1 MSDARIRVSNLV
13 FSWPDGTPVLDG
25 LSFVLGP
32 VRTGLVA
39 PNGAGKSSLLKLL
52 VGELSPLSGQVT
64 IDGAVGYLPQSLPLD
79 GEATV
84 AEVLGIASRLQA
96 LDAIAAGDVDP
107 ALFDVVDG
115 DWDLRERSMAAL
127 ERLGLAGVALERR
140 LGTFSGGEAMSLG
153 LVAQMLR
160 RPDVL
165 LLDEPTNNL
174 DHAARHRLYAVLQ
187 EWKGC
192 LLVASHDRELL
203 DRMEQIAELTPSA
216 LRLYGGGFAFYRETQ
231 EAEQRAAEQQA
242 RNLRS
247 EFKREKRDMQQARE
261 RATRRAGNAARNL
274 ADAGLP
280 RIVAGNRKSAAQT
293 TAAKAD
299 ATHAARVQQV
309 RSRLHDATQALS
321 ESAALDFSL
330 PATRVPADR
339 VLFAG
344 EGLRVRHGGRDL
356 FGKHGLALTIRGP
369 QRMALRGVNGAGK
382 STLLRMIGGETA
394 TDGSVRRGAG
404 RVAYLSQRLELLDP
418 ARTVAENFALAAPD
432 MPAQERANL
441 LARLQFQGDRMELPA
456 SALSGGERLR
466 AVLACVLHA
475 TPAPALLLLDEP
487 TNNLDLDSVDLLTQA
502 LRAYEGALVVV
513 SHDPAF
519 LAEIGVN
526 RWLELTDGQL
536 VEDLRR

>member
-1 MSDARIRVSNLV
+1 MSDPRIRVSNLV

-52 VGELSPLSGQVT
+52 AGELSPLSGQAVV
-64 IDGAVGYLPQSLPLD
+64 DGVVGYLPQSLPLD

-84 AEVLGIASRLQA
+84 AEVLGIAGRLRA
-96 LDAIAAGDVDP
+96 LDAIAAGDIDP
-107 ALFDVVDG
+107 AHFDAVDD
-115 DWDLRERSMAAL
+115 DWDLRDRSAATL
-127 ERLGLAGVALERR
+127 ERLGLGDVALERR

-153 LVAQMLR
+153 LVAQLLR

-174 DHAARHRLYAVLQ
+174 DQAARQRLYAVLQ
-187 EWKGC
+187 GWKGC

-216 LRLYGGGFAFYRETQ
+216 LRLYGGGFAFYREAQ
-231 EAEQRAAEQQA
+231 EVEQHAAEQQV

-247 EFKREKRDMQQARE
+247 ELKREKRDMQQARE
-261 RATRRAGNAARNL
+261 RAMRRAGNAARNL
-274 ADAGLP
+274 VGGGLP
-280 RIVAGNRKSAAQT
+280 RIVAGNRKSAAQAS
-293 TAAKAD
+293 AAKAD
-299 ATHAARVQQV
+299 ATHAAGVQLV
-309 RSRLHDATQALS
+309 RSRLQNATQALT
-321 ESAALDFSL
+321 EAAALDLSL

-339 VLFAG
+339 LLFSV
-344 EGLRVRHGGRDL
+344 EGLRVRQGGSDL
-356 FGKHGLALTIRGP
+356 FVTRGLALTIRGP
-369 QRMALRGVNGAGK
+369 QRLALRGVNGAGK
-382 STLLRMIGGETA
+382 STLLRVIAGEPA
-394 TDGSVRRGAG
+394 TEGSVRRGAG
-404 RVAYLSQRLELLDP
+404 RVAYLSQRLDLLDP

-432 MPAQERANL
+432 MPSQERANL
-441 LARLQFQGDRMELPA
+441 LARLQFQGDRMGLPA

-487 TNNLDLDSVDLLTQA
+487 TNNLDLDSVDLLAQA

-513 SHDPAF
+513 SHDPSF
-519 LAEIGVN
+519 LAAIGVD

-536 VEDLRR
+536 VEHIAR

>member
-64 IDGAVGYLPQSLPLD
+64 IDGVGGYLPQSLPLD

-165 LLDEPTNNL
+165 LLDEPSNNL

-192 LLVASHDRELL
+192 LLVVSHDRELL

-216 LRLYGGGFAFYRETQ
+216 LRLYGGGFGFYRETQ
-231 EAEQRAAEQQA
+231 EAEQRAAEQQV

-344 EGLRVRHGGRDL
+344 EGLRVRYGGRDL

-382 STLLRMIGGETA
+382 STLLRMIAGETA

-418 ARTVAENFALAAPD
+418 ARTVAENFALAAPG

-502 LRAYEGALVVV
+502 LRAYEGALMVV

-519 LAEIGVN
+519 LAEIGVD